1 MSSPQQ
7 YYWNIDRIM
16 RLILG
21 VVIAAGVLWLIY
33 YLRDALLPFFAACV
47 VAYLLQPLVTLNQR
61 WMRTKGRVLP
71 SFITVFE
78 VTVII
83 AALLWLTIPTVLDE
97 LNEMGRILSDISAG
111 RIKLS
116 ETEHSIVTFL
126 NRYVDPNYLTSML
139 SNLRVEELLKSGSSI
154 LEESKE
160 VILRTLSWLLML
172 IYVLFILIDY
182 PQIVRGFKMIVPEK
196 YRSQAMTVVNDI
208 KDGMNHYFRGQ
219 GKVALCAMVL
229 YCIGFLIV
237 GLPLAIPMGLLVGIL
252 YMIPYFQYITAI
264 PVLAICI
271 VYSLGGS
278 FEFWPEVGKCALV
291 YLVSQC
297 ICDYVITPHVM
308 GKELGLNPAVILLSL
323 SVWGSLLGII
333 GMVIALPATA
343 FIMQY
348 YETYISNRK

>member
-83 AALLWLTIPTVLDE
+83 AVLLWLTIPTVLDE

-116 ETEHSIVTFL
+116 ETEHSIVTFF

-208 KDGMNHYFRGQ
+208 KEGMNHYFRGQ

-308 GKELGLNPAVILLSL
+308 GKELGLNPAIILLSL

>member
-83 AALLWLTIPTVLDE
+83 AVLLWLTIPTVLDE

-116 ETEHSIVTFL
+116 ETEHSIVTFF

-182 PQIVRGFKMIVPEK
+182 PQIVKGFKMIVPEK
-196 YRSQAMTVVNDI
+196 YRNQAMTVVNDI

-297 ICDYVITPHVM
+297 LCDYVITPHVM

>member
-116 ETEHSIVTFL
+116 ETEHSIVTFF

-278 FEFWPEVGKCALV
+278 FEFWPEAGKCALV

-297 ICDYVITPHVM
+297 LCDYVITPHVM

-348 YETYISNRK
+348 YKTYISNRK

>member
-116 ETEHSIVTFL
+116 ETEHSIVTFF
-126 NRYVDPNYLTSML
+126 NRYVDPNYLTSLL

-348 YETYISNRK
+348 YKTYISNRK

>member
-116 ETEHSIVTFL
+116 ETEHSIVTFF

>member
-83 AALLWLTIPTVLDE
+83 AVLLWLTIPTVLDE

-116 ETEHSIVTFL
+116 ETEHSIVTFF

-182 PQIVRGFKMIVPEK
+182 PQIVRGFKKIVPEK